1 MPNSMT
7 GYGRFISTYDGMEIS
22 FEIKSVNNRFL
33 DTNIRVPRSASQF
46 EDKIKKLISDRVS
59 RGKIDA
65 FLNINRSEGSVSRII
80 LDEDLL
86 LQYVKSLNR
95 INELCGFSKPLELSS
110 VTRFGDIFT
119 KETVDEDEEELWRR
133 ISETCEKAIESFTE
147 MRAAEGRNL
156 YADLTNKLDE
166 LENVVKDIDRL
177 SPDAVNAYRE
187 RLISKINEI
196 LGNESFDEQRVL
208 TEVAIVSDKLAT
220 DEERTRLY
228 SHISQFRNLLTLDEP
243 IGKKLDFLVQ
253 EMNREVNTIGS
264 KCQMLEISKL
274 VIEAKCTIEKIRE
287 QIQNIE

>member
-1 MPNSMT
+1 M
-7 GYGRFISTYDGMEIS
+7 
-22 FEIKSVNNRFL
+22 
-33 DTNIRVPRSASQF
+33 
-46 EDKIKKLISDRVS
+46 
-59 RGKIDA
+59 
-65 FLNINRSEGSVSRII
+65 
-80 LDEDLL
+80 L

-220 DEERTRLY
+220 DEERTRIY